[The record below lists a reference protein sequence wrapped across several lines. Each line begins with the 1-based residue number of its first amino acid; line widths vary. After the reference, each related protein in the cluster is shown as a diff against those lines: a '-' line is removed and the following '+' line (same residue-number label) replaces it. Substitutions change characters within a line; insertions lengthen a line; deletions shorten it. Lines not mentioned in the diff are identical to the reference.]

1 MTIKAEIS
9 ASDSLSNVIMA
20 IQELFPNAKIP
31 DTKKINNFPIKI
43 EKKDIIINNI
53 DYKFFFERIHETRI
67 ADTALDCMSHN
78 LFSNRTTFKI
88 SRQAALAGKVSFVLD
103 NEFPLGGIFEIEVE
117 SENIN
122 AWIEEM
128 TWHKGREEIP
138 REINDELKMRRDG
151 TSQDWF

>member
-1 MTIKAEIS
+1 
-9 ASDSLSNVIMA
+9 
-20 IQELFPNAKIP
+20 
-31 DTKKINNFPIKI
+31 
-43 EKKDIIINNI
+43 
-53 DYKFFFERIHETRI
+53 
-67 ADTALDCMSHN
+67 MSHN
-78 LFSNRTTFKI
+78 LFSNRTIFKI